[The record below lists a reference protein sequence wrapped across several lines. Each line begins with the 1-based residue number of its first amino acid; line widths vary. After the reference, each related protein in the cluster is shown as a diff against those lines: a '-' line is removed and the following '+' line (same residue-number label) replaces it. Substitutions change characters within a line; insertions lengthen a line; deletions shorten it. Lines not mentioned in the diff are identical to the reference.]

1 MNRILSDI
9 IQEIDNTMKA
19 QGRETGTPVD
29 AEDSVTYTR
38 GERSVRMESADDSV
52 VLFDVISPD
61 TEFPYKSWV
70 RAENQIS
77 QIAQTAIRLLDEES

>member
-19 QGRETGTPVD
+19 QGQETGTSVD
-29 AEDSVTYTR
+29 AEDSVTYTH
-38 GERSVRMESADDSV
+38 GEQSVRLESADDSV

-61 TEFPYKSWV
+61 AEFPYKSWV
-70 RAENQIS
+70 RPENQIS
-77 QIAQTAIRLLDEES
+77 QIAQTAVKLLDKAS

>member
-9 IQEIDNTMKA
+9 IQETDSILQA

-38 GERSVRMESADDSV
+38 GERSVRFESADDSV

-61 TEFPYKSWV
+61 AEFPYKSWV
-70 RAENQIS
+70 RPENQIS
-77 QIAQTAIRLLDEES
+77 QIAQTAVKLLDKAS